1 MTRNQ
6 THFLQTIESLEL
18 FGGGDCPESTL
29 KGIEMGLESSLP
41 KSFVF
46 VFTDAVAS
54 DFQFEASVLQLI
66 QEKQAS
72 VTFLLTGFCDS
83 KGEQGYKVYER
94 IADASNGQVFDLKKR
109 DIGQVLSV
117 LRDFL
122 NPHNVPLK
130 AVKNPKG
137 VNPPIELTV
146 DSNLKMF
153 SVSVS
158 GTNPHISIS
167 NEQLHP
173 PPEQNTSIGLEM
185 ANLQI
190 VKVLNPQ
197 TGRWTVKTRSDSE
210 NAVRVMGIS
219 ELILEFGFSLTP
231 LEFFNSS
238 SFTPTLGVKN
248 ILSVQPAEENL
259 ENFGDLKTVRI
270 SFAPTQSLI
279 DFSLPLKY
287 NKTSQLFVTDPF
299 EPPRSPFQLSIQ
311 GHDKDGIEIN
321 RILSTEIKATIGSPP
336 DVIFNEESQT
346 IVTGSTLKMICQIR
360 SFGVASSLI
369 LQNERIQDVL
379 EIKFSE
385 ADPKITFEKV
395 VDVLDSGL
403 YSCSAKN
410 EFGTRVKK
418 MNLTVIEIPPP
429 LTLLGVP
436 IEGSEVA
443 LQCSPLTAE
452 NLLWT
457 VNGNNVETVWS
468 ANSYMSGMSL
478 ILKDVRRAMSG
489 NYSCIANSS
498 SKLFVDV
505 LYPVEKDAMQKE
517 FILFDIG
524 DSLTVNC
531 GLIGNPRPDIYWET
545 DKSFPTNEHNELVIN
560 PAEEAMDGMKVRCSG
575 INQLSSEPMFNEILL
590 KKKLTIEIT
599 QSPDPVSHGEDLHVN
614 CHGPSNIRVSWIIN
628 GLAAET
634 VGSGIK
640 LTGSQ
645 MTVHNV
651 GHGDEIFLEC
661 HARTNYGILKET
673 KRINVKR
680 PGEG

>member
-6 THFLQTIESLEL
+6 TLFLETIENLEL

-41 KSFVF
+41 RSVVF
-46 VFTDAVAS
+46 VFTDAVAN

-94 IADASNGQVFDLKKR
+94 IAEASNGQVFDLKKR

-122 NPHNVPLK
+122 NPQNVPLK
-130 AVKNPKG
+130 AVKNSKG

-158 GTNPHISIS
+158 GTNPHISIT
-167 NEQLHP
+167 NDRRP
-173 PPEQNTSIGLEM
+173 PPPPTENTSIGLEM
-185 ANLQI
+185 ENLQI
-190 VKVLNPQ
+190 MKVLNPQ
-197 TGRWTVKTRSDSE
+197 TGKWTVKTRSDSE

-219 ELILEFGFSLTP
+219 KLILEFGFSLTP
-231 LEFFNSS
+231 LQFFNSS

-248 ILSVQPAEENL
+248 ILSVRAAESL
-259 ENFGDLKTVRI
+259 DNFGDLKTVRI
-270 SFAPTQSLI
+270 SFAATQGLI

-287 NKTSQLFVTDPF
+287 NKTSQLFATDPF

-336 DVIFNEESQT
+336 DVIFNEEAQT
-346 IVTGSTLKMICQIR
+346 IVTGSSLKMICQIR

-369 LQNERIQDVL
+369 LQNEKQIL
-379 EIKFSE
+379 EIKFSD
-385 ADPKITFEKV
+385 ADPRIDFEKV

-403 YSCSAKN
+403 YSCSGKN

-418 MNLTVIEIPPP
+418 MNLTVIDRP
-429 LTLLGVP
+429 LQLALLGVP
-436 IEGSEVA
+436 IEGSERVE
-443 LQCSPLTAE
+443 LKCSTLRDE

-457 VNGNNVETVWS
+457 VNGNNVETVLS
-468 ANSYMSGMSL
+468 ANSFEISGMSL
-478 ILKDVRRAMSG
+478 VLKDLRRTMSG

-505 LYPVEKDAMQKE
+505 LYPVEKDVMQKE

-524 DSLTVNC
+524 ESMTVNC
-531 GLIGNPRPDIYWET
+531 GLIGNPRPDIYWEMV
-545 DKSFPTNEHNELVIN
+545 KSFPTNEHNELVIN
-560 PAEEAMDGMKVRCSG
+560 SAEEGMDGMTVRCSG
-575 INQLSSEPMFNEILL
+575 INELSSEPMFNEILL
-590 KKKLTIEIT
+590 KKKLSVEIT
-599 QSPDPVSHGEDLHVN
+599 QSPDPISHGEDLRVD
-614 CHGPSNIRVSWIIN
+614 CKGPSIVAVSWMIN

-634 VGSGIK
+634 IGSGIK
-640 LTGSQ
+640 LTGTQ
-645 MTVHNV
+645 MTVQNV
-651 GHGDEIFLEC
+651 GQDDEIFLEC
-661 HARTNYGILKET
+661 HVKTYYGIFKES
-673 KRINVKR
+673 KRIHVQR